1 MRTRHWAFHL
11 VALTMIALAVTACA
25 SGRASGT
32 AAPITS
38 VAAIAGTWTGT
49 VEFGSGEQPCT
60 LTIEP
65 SGRATVQAR
74 TLTANGT
81 VTVQGGKAT
90 YDFPARSQ
98 GAVTLYQDA
107 GKRQLNLKGMG
118 GVFDMWVT
126 PK

>member
-1 MRTRHWAFHL
+1 MRAGHWAFH
-11 VALTMIALAVTACA
+11 VTALAMIVLAVTACA
-25 SGRASGT
+25 TGRGGGT
-32 AAPITS
+32 AASIQS
-38 VAAIAGTWTGT
+38 VQAIAGTWTGT

-60 LTIEP
+60 LIIEP

-98 GAVTLYQDA
+98 GTVTLYQD
-107 GKRQLNLKGMG
+107 GTKRELNLKGMG

>member
-11 VALTMIALAVTACA
+11 AALAMIVMAVTACA

-32 AAPITS
+32 ATPIES
-38 VAAIAGTWTGT
+38 VASIAGTWTGT
-49 VEFGSGEQPCT
+49 IEFGAGEQPGT
-60 LTIEP
+60 LTIQP
-65 SGRATVQAR
+65 NGQAAVQAR
-74 TLTANGT
+74 TMSANGT
-81 VTVQGGKAT
+81 VSVQGGKAT

-98 GAVTLYQDA
+98 GTVTLYQDA